1 MSPVLKFLRFSAG
14 ESAEKDLEILDK
26 AAEYAQSNEIPVEI
40 VKSADAIQSILK
52 SNVADDQSIYV
63 CFPFDGKIFETL
75 KGKGYRIVG
84 PQCLISCLLLEVP
97 LPKQTYPICNV
108 AMLNVVICC
117 SSMKKDE
124 RVSIHNL
131 VLIMGGQVTKD
142 FTSAVTHLI
151 AKEVGSKKYHVACT
165 NNIPILSP
173 SWLNDIW
180 VKSKYEHIVAS
191 VKKEYE
197 QHLVPIFKGCTIC
210 LTGMNYMLRENFKK
224 LIEDNGGVYSGEL
237 NMKTCTHLLCEQ
249 PKGQKYE
256 FARKWKL
263 HCILPLWV
271 SDCIKQGHW
280 LDETPYKV
288 EPDTDVTELSTSL
301 MQKSKIQATFLETTT
316 SLKTHNRLSVS
327 NKAAEIAAKSLKRSL
342 STNVTITEETTQYQN
357 KLKFKTFK
365 SRAIDLKS
373 FKLPNNENHYLD
385 GCKIYLCNKK
395 CTLFGCCRKIINDGG
410 GIWFSDLSNPATH
423 FVLWDNIENDV
434 KTSLNEFEGHLP
446 HVVSPLWLI
455 DSCMAQSLQDEK
467 SKYFFLQVILF
478 FTCYKLSK
486 KSVSYRRHSANQ
498 LLGFYIVGVFAILW
512 FVEDCFIFAD
522 NVNHFM
528 IGEGCG
534 ALLKLVEMGDL
545 KFLSRI

>member
-26 AAEYAQSNEIPVEI
+26 AAEYAQNNEIPVEI
-40 VKSADAIQSILK
+40 VKSPDAIQSVLRNK
-52 SNVADDQSIYV
+52 NVADDQSIYV

-97 LPKQTYPICNV
+97 LPKQTYPICSV

-151 AKEVGSKKYHVACT
+151 AKEVGSKKYQVACT

-173 SWLNDIW
+173 SWVNDIW

-191 VKKEYE
+191 DKKVYE

-210 LTGMNYMLRENFKK
+210 VTGMNYMLRENFKK

-249 PKGQKYE
+249 SKGQKYE

-301 MQKSKIQATFLETTT
+301 MQKSKIQATFLETTNT
-316 SLKTHNRLSVS
+316 LKTHNRQSVS
-327 NKAAEIAAKSLKRSL
+327 SKAAEIAAKSLERSL
-342 STNVTITEETTQYQN
+342 STNVTITEEATQHQN
-357 KLKFKTFK
+357 KLQFKTFR

-373 FKLPNNENHYLD
+373 FRLPNSNENHYLD

-434 KTSLNEFEGHLP
+434 KTFLNEFEGHLP

-467 SKYFFLQVILF
+467 SKYFLTRFYFPHIINSVCL
-478 FTCYKLSK
+478 K
-486 KSVSYRRHSANQ
+486 KSYGSHSANHF
-498 LLGFYIVGVFAILW
+498 LVFYIIEVFTVNSEHATVVWSFGLW
-512 FVEDCFIFAD
+512 KIV
-522 NVNHFM
+522 
-528 IGEGCG
+528 
-534 ALLKLVEMGDL
+534 
-545 KFLSRI
+545 LSLSIM